1 MTYEMFIPTW
11 LFYTL
16 LIYTAWF
23 LLPLLL
29 RIKETMVGERKQ
41 KLPWILYALTISIVF
56 LLTAFAVRGLASAF
70 YTIYDWLML
79 LTAKMLG
86 AIISDEKP

>member
-11 LFYTL
+11 LFYAAI
-16 LIYTAWF
+16 IYTIWL

-41 KLPWILYALTISIVF
+41 KLPWIIYALVISLVF
-56 LLTAFAVRGLASAF
+56 LLTTLLVRGLALVF
-70 YTIYDWLML
+70 HTTHEWLMS
-79 LTAKMLG
+79 LTVKMLG